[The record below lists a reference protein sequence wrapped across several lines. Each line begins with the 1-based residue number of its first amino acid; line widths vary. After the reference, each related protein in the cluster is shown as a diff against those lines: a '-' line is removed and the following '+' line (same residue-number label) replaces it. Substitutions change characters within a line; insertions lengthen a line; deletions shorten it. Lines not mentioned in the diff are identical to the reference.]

1 MFSQHPAWVY
11 AAGKP
16 IERVVDSICLMYY
29 KYVTC
34 LYLYYVQFVTD
45 MFLICIYKYEPVWQ
59 CTSVLLD
66 YMLLMVLVWYLLGDA
81 VVGTAFS
88 GCTVAA
94 S

>member
-1 MFSQHPAWVY
+1 MGKY

-34 LYLYYVQFVTD
+34 LYLYVQFVTD
-45 MFLICIYKYEPVWQ
+45 MFLICIYKYEAVWQ